1 MSNFTTI
8 AIKPE
13 KKEILD
19 ELKIKLKAKNY
30 DELIDKIKELEE
42 KLEKEIKRRKSLE
55 ILLDWENDPIGE
67 KELKERLN
75 EIKNNR
81 KKILR

>member
-1 MSNFTTI
+1 MTNFTTI

-19 ELKIKLKAKNY
+19 ELKLKAKSY

-55 ILLDWENDPIGE
+55 LL
-67 KELKERLN
+67 LKW
-75 EIKNNR
+75 KNNPISDEEAKRR
-81 KKILR
+81 KEEVKKLRRTILR